1 MEPRAHHV
9 LIGLF
14 TVLTVGAAL
23 LFALWL
29 NKAGAYRPFTYYEVT
44 FNEAVTGLSQ
54 GSAVQYSGIKVG
66 DVISL
71 GLDPNDPRT
80 VRARIRIV
88 GHTPIKQDTRARLA
102 ITGVTGLAVIQLH
115 GGSPESPP
123 LEGKDGQPGII
134 IADRSPLSRLMANGE
149 DLVVNITRLLNRAN
163 RMLSRENAERVS
175 RTLENLEQAT
185 AGIAEQRDELGETLR
200 QTSAATRE
208 AAELMRTAN
217 RLLDG
222 QGSQAL
228 DNAERLMAS
237 LERSSRSIEQ
247 LLESNRS
254 ALDSGMQGLGE
265 LGPAIGE
272 LRDTLGALRSF
283 SRRLEQDPTGYLLR
297 NDSIKEFQP

>member
-14 TVLTVGAAL
+14 TVLTLGAAL

-29 NKAGAYRPFTYYEVT
+29 GKVGADKAFTDYDVI
-44 FNEAVTGLSQ
+44 FQEAVSGLSQ

-71 GLDPNDPRT
+71 GLDPDDPRT

-88 GHTPIKQDTRARLA
+88 GHTPIKEDTRARLS
-102 ITGVTGLAVIQLH
+102 ITGITGLAVIQLH
-115 GGSPESPP
+115 GGSPESPL
-123 LEGKDGQPGII
+123 LEGEDGQPGVIV
-134 IADRSPLSRLMANGE
+134 ADRSPLSRLMANGE

-163 RMLSRENAERVS
+163 RLLSRENTDSVS

-185 AGIAEQRDELGETLR
+185 AGLAEQRGELSEAL
-200 QTSAATRE
+200 QQASAAARE
-208 AAELMRTAN
+208 AAALMRSAN
-217 RLLDG
+217 RLLGDQGG
-222 QGSQAL
+222 QVLG
-228 DNAERLMAS
+228 NAERLMAS
-237 LERSSRSIEQ
+237 LERSSRNIEQ
-247 LLESNRS
+247 LLENNRP
-254 ALDSGMQGLGE
+254 ALDSGLQGLGE

-272 LRDTLGALRSF
+272 LRDTLGALRGF

>member
-14 TVLTVGAAL
+14 TVLTVSAAL
-23 LFALWL
+23 LFGLWL
-29 NKAGAYRPFTYYEVT
+29 NKTGADRAVTDYEVI

-71 GLDPNDPRT
+71 GLDPDDPRT

-88 GHTPIKQDTRARLA
+88 GNTPIKQDTRARLA
-102 ITGVTGLAVIQLH
+102 ITGITGLAVIQLYS
-115 GGSPESPP
+115 GSPESPP
-123 LEGKDGQPGII
+123 LKGKDGEPGII

-149 DLVVNITRLLNRAN
+149 DLVLNITRLLHRAN

-185 AGIAEQRDELGETLR
+185 AGIADQRDELGEALR

-208 AAELMRTAN
+208 AAALMQNAN
-217 RLLDG
+217 QLLDN
-222 QGSQAL
+222 QGSQVL
-228 DNAERLMAS
+228 ESAERLMVS
-237 LERSSRSIEQ
+237 LERSSRTIEE
-247 LLESNRS
+247 LLQSNRS
-254 ALDSGMQGLGE
+254 ALDSGMQGVGE
-265 LGPAIGE
+265 LGPAISE
-272 LRDTLGALRSF
+272 LRDTLGALRGF

>member
-23 LFALWL
+23 LFGLWL
-29 NKAGAYRPFTYYEVT
+29 NKAGADRAFTDYEVI

-71 GLDPNDPRT
+71 GLDPDDPRT

-88 GHTPIKQDTRARLA
+88 GQTPIKQDTRARLA
-102 ITGVTGLAVIQLH
+102 ITGITGLAVIQLH
-115 GGSPESPP
+115 GGSPESPA
-123 LEGKDGQPGII
+123 LESQNGEPGII

-185 AGIAEQRDELGETLR
+185 AGIAEQRDELGEVLR
-200 QTSAATRE
+200 HTSAATRE

-217 RLLDG
+217 GLLDG
-222 QGSQAL
+222 QGSQVLA
-228 DNAERLMAS
+228 NAERLMAS
-237 LERSSRSIEQ
+237 LERSSRNIEE
-247 LLESNRS
+247 LLQSNRS
-254 ALDSGMQGLGE
+254 ALDNGMQGLGE

>member
-14 TVLTVGAAL
+14 TVVTVSAAL
-23 LFALWL
+23 LFGLWL
-29 NKAGAYRPFTYYEVT
+29 NKTGADRAVTDYEVI

-71 GLDPNDPRT
+71 GLDPDDPRT

-88 GHTPIKQDTRARLA
+88 GNTPIKQDTRARLA
-102 ITGVTGLAVIQLH
+102 ITGITGLAVIQLYS
-115 GGSPESPP
+115 GSPESPP
-123 LEGKDGQPGII
+123 LKGKDGEPGII

-149 DLVVNITRLLNRAN
+149 DLVLNITRLLHRAN

-185 AGIAEQRDELGETLR
+185 AGIADQRDELGEALR

-208 AAELMRTAN
+208 AAALMQNAN
-217 RLLDG
+217 QLLDK
-222 QGSQAL
+222 QGSQVL
-228 DNAERLMAS
+228 ESAERLMVS
-237 LERSSRSIEQ
+237 LERSSRTIEQ
-247 LLESNRS
+247 LLQSNRS
-254 ALDSGMQGLGE
+254 ALDNGMQGIGE
-265 LGPAIGE
+265 LGPAISE
-272 LRDTLGALRSF
+272 LRDTLGALRGF

>member
-23 LFALWL
+23 LFGLWL
-29 NKAGAYRPFTYYEVT
+29 NRAGADSAVTDYEVI

-54 GSAVQYSGIKVG
+54 GSAVQYSGIKIG

-71 GLDPNDPRT
+71 GLDPDDPRT
-80 VRARIRIV
+80 VRARIRVV
-88 GHTPIKQDTRARLA
+88 GQTPIKEDTRARLA
-102 ITGVTGLAVIQLH
+102 ITGITGLAVIQLH

-149 DLVVNITRLLNRAN
+149 DLVSNITRLLNRAN

-175 RTLENLEQAT
+175 RTLENLEQVT
-185 AGIAEQRDELGETLR
+185 AGIAGQRDEL
-200 QTSAATRE
+200 SAALQQVGVATQE

-217 RLLDG
+217 RLLDD
-222 QGSQAL
+222 QGSQVME
-228 DNAERLMAS
+228 NAERLMAS
-237 LERSSRSIEQ
+237 LERSSRNIEQ
-247 LLESNRS
+247 LLQNNRG
-254 ALDSGMQGLGE
+254 ALDSGMQGLGN
-265 LGPAIGE
+265 LGPTISE
-272 LRDTLGALRSF
+272 LRETLGALRGF
-283 SRRLEQDPTGYLLR
+283 SRRLEQDPSGYLLR
-297 NDSIKEFQP
+297 SDSIKEFQP

>member
-1 MEPRAHHV
+1 MEPKAHHV

-23 LFALWL
+23 LFGLWL
-29 NKAGAYRPFTYYEVT
+29 NKAGADRAFTDYEVI

-66 DVISL
+66 DVVSL
-71 GLDPNDPRT
+71 GLDPDDPRT

-88 GHTPIKQDTRARLA
+88 GNTPIKQDTRARLA
-102 ITGVTGLAVIQLH
+102 ITGITGLAVIQLH

-149 DLVVNITRLLNRAN
+149 DLVSNITRLLNRAN

-185 AGIAEQRDELGETLR
+185 AGIADQREELGEALR

-208 AAELMRTAN
+208 AAALMKNAN
-217 RLLDG
+217 QLLDS
-222 QGSQAL
+222 QGSQVL
-228 DNAERLMAS
+228 ESAERLMTS
-237 LERSSRSIEQ
+237 LERSSQTIEQ
-247 LLESNRS
+247 LLQNNRG
-254 ALDSGMQGLGE
+254 ALDSGMQGLSD
-265 LGPAIGE
+265 LGPTISE
-272 LRDTLGALRSF
+272 LRETLGALRGF
-283 SRRLEQDPTGYLLR
+283 SRRLEQDPSGYLLR
-297 NDSIKEFQP
+297 SDSIKEFQP

>member
-23 LFALWL
+23 LFGLWL
-29 NKAGAYRPFTYYEVT
+29 NRAGADSAVTDYEVI

-54 GSAVQYSGIKVG
+54 GSAVQYSGIKIG

-71 GLDPNDPRT
+71 GLDPDDPRT
-80 VRARIRIV
+80 VRARIRVV
-88 GHTPIKQDTRARLA
+88 GQTPIKEDTRARLA
-102 ITGVTGLAVIQLH
+102 ITGITGLAVIQLH

-149 DLVVNITRLLNRAN
+149 DLVSNITRLLNRAN

-185 AGIAEQRDELGETLR
+185 AGIAGQRDEL
-200 QTSAATRE
+200 SAALQQVGVATKE

-217 RLLDG
+217 RLLDD
-222 QGSQAL
+222 QGSQVME
-228 DNAERLMAS
+228 NAERLMAS
-237 LERSSRSIEQ
+237 LERSSRNIEQ
-247 LLESNRS
+247 LLQNNRG
-254 ALDSGMQGLGE
+254 ALDSGMQGLGN
-265 LGPAIGE
+265 LGPTISE
-272 LRDTLGALRSF
+272 LRETLGALRGF
-283 SRRLEQDPTGYLLR
+283 SRRLEQDPSGYLLR
-297 NDSIKEFQP
+297 SDSIKEFQP

>member
-23 LFALWL
+23 LFGLWL
-29 NKAGAYRPFTYYEVT
+29 NRAGADSAVTDYEVI

-54 GSAVQYSGIKVG
+54 GSAVQYSGIKIG

-71 GLDPNDPRT
+71 GLDPDDPRT
-80 VRARIRIV
+80 VRARIRVV
-88 GHTPIKQDTRARLA
+88 GQTPIKEDTRARLA
-102 ITGVTGLAVIQLH
+102 ITGITGLAVIQLH

-149 DLVVNITRLLNRAN
+149 DLVSNISRLLNRAN

-175 RTLENLEQAT
+175 RSLENLEQVT
-185 AGIAEQRDELGETLR
+185 AGIAGQRDEL
-200 QTSAATRE
+200 SAALQQVGVATQE

-217 RLLDG
+217 RLLDD
-222 QGSQAL
+222 QGSQVL
-228 DNAERLMAS
+228 ENAERLMAS
-237 LERSSRSIEQ
+237 LERSSRNIEQ
-247 LLESNRS
+247 LLQNNRG
-254 ALDSGMQGLGE
+254 ALDSGMQGLGN
-265 LGPAIGE
+265 LGPTISE
-272 LRDTLGALRSF
+272 LRETLGALRGF
-283 SRRLEQDPTGYLLR
+283 SRRLEQDPSGYLLR
-297 NDSIKEFQP
+297 SDSIKEFQP

>member
-23 LFALWL
+23 LFGLWL
-29 NKAGAYRPFTYYEVT
+29 NSSGSDRAFTDYEVI

-66 DVISL
+66 DVVSL

-88 GHTPIKQDTRARLA
+88 GNTPIKQDTRARLA
-102 ITGVTGLAVIQLH
+102 ITGITGLAVIQLH
-115 GGSPESPP
+115 GGSPESPA
-123 LEGKDGQPGII
+123 LEGERGQPGVI

-149 DLVVNITRLLNRAN
+149 DLLVNITRLLNRAN

-175 RTLENLEQAT
+175 RTLDNLERTT
-185 AGIAEQRDELGETLR
+185 AGLADQRDDLGAAM
-200 QTSAATRE
+200 QQVGAATRE
-208 AAELMRTAN
+208 AAALMRTAN

-222 QGSQAL
+222 QGTQVME
-228 DNAERLMAS
+228 NAERLMAS
-237 LERSSRSIEQ
+237 LERSSRNIEE
-247 LLESNRS
+247 LLANNRS
-254 ALDSGMQGLGE
+254 ALDNGMQGLSE
-265 LGPAIGE
+265 LGPAIAE
-272 LRDTLGALRSF
+272 LHETLSALRGF

>member
-23 LFALWL
+23 LFGLWL
-29 NKAGAYRPFTYYEVT
+29 NRAGADSAVTDYEVI

-54 GSAVQYSGIKVG
+54 GSAVQYSGIKIG

-71 GLDPNDPRT
+71 GLDPDDPRT
-80 VRARIRIV
+80 VRARIRVV
-88 GHTPIKQDTRARLA
+88 GQTPIKEDTRARLA
-102 ITGVTGLAVIQLH
+102 ITGITGLAVIQLH

-149 DLVVNITRLLNRAN
+149 DLVSNITRLLNRAN

-175 RTLENLEQAT
+175 RTLENLEQVT
-185 AGIAEQRDELGETLR
+185 AGIAGQRDEL
-200 QTSAATRE
+200 SAALQQVGVATQE

-217 RLLDG
+217 RLLDD
-222 QGSQAL
+222 QGSQVL
-228 DNAERLMAS
+228 ENAERLMAS
-237 LERSSRSIEQ
+237 LERSSRNIEQ
-247 LLESNRS
+247 LLQNNRG
-254 ALDSGMQGLGE
+254 ALDSGMQGLGN
-265 LGPAIGE
+265 LGPTISE
-272 LRDTLGALRSF
+272 LRETLGALRGF
-283 SRRLEQDPTGYLLR
+283 SRRLEQDPSGYLLR
-297 NDSIKEFQP
+297 SDSIKEFQP

>member
-1 MEPRAHHV
+1 METRAHHV

-23 LFALWL
+23 LFGLWL
-29 NKAGAYRPFTYYEVT
+29 NKAGADRAFTDYEVI

-66 DVISL
+66 DAISL
-71 GLDPNDPRT
+71 GLDPDDPRT

-88 GHTPIKQDTRARLA
+88 GQTPIKQDTRARLA
-102 ITGVTGLAVIQLH
+102 ITGITGLAVIQLH
-115 GGSPESPP
+115 GGSPESPA
-123 LEGKDGQPGII
+123 LESQNGEPGII

-163 RMLSRENAERVS
+163 RMLSRENADRVS

-185 AGIAEQRDELGETLR
+185 AGIAEQRDELGEVLR
-200 QTSAATRE
+200 HTSAATRE

-217 RLLDG
+217 SLLDG
-222 QGSQAL
+222 QGSQVLA
-228 DNAERLMAS
+228 NAERLMAS
-237 LERSSRSIEQ
+237 LERSSRNIEE
-247 LLESNRS
+247 LLQSNRS
-254 ALDSGMQGLGE
+254 ALDNGMQGLGE
-265 LGPAIGE
+265 LGPVIGE

>member
-23 LFALWL
+23 LFGLWL
-29 NKAGAYRPFTYYEVT
+29 NKAGADRAVTDYEVI

-71 GLDPNDPRT
+71 GLDPDDPRT

-123 LEGKDGQPGII
+123 LESTDGEPGII

-175 RTLENLEQAT
+175 RTLENLELAT

-222 QGSQAL
+222 QGSQVL
-228 DNAERLMAS
+228 ENAERLMAS
-237 LERSSRSIEQ
+237 LERSSRNIEE
-247 LLESNRS
+247 LLQNNRS
-254 ALDSGMQGLGE
+254 ALDNGMQSLGE
-265 LGPAIGE
+265 LGPAVSE

>member
-29 NKAGAYRPFTYYEVT
+29 NKAGADRAFTDYEVI
-44 FNEAVTGLSQ
+44 FNEAVSGLSQ

-71 GLDPNDPRT
+71 GLDPDDPRT

-88 GHTPIKQDTRARLA
+88 GHTPIKQDTSARLS
-102 ITGVTGLAVIQLH
+102 ITGITGLAVIQLYS
-115 GGSPESPP
+115 GSPESPP

-185 AGIAEQRDELGETLR
+185 AGLAEQRGELSEALQQAG
-200 QTSAATRE
+200 AATRE

>member
-14 TVLTVGAAL
+14 TVLTIGAAL
-23 LFALWL
+23 LFGLWL
-29 NKAGAYRPFTYYEVT
+29 NKAGADRAFTDYEVI

-88 GHTPIKQDTRARLA
+88 GQTPIKQDTRARLA
-102 ITGVTGLAVIQLH
+102 ITGITGLAVIQLH
-115 GGSPESPP
+115 GGSPESPA
-123 LEGKDGQPGII
+123 LESTNGEPGII

-185 AGIAEQRDELGETLR
+185 AGIAAQRDELGEVLR

-208 AAELMRTAN
+208 AAELMSTAN

-222 QGSQAL
+222 QGSQVL
-228 DNAERLMAS
+228 ENAERLMAS
-237 LERSSRSIEQ
+237 LERSSRNIEE
-247 LLESNRS
+247 LLQNNRS
-254 ALDSGMQGLGE
+254 ALDNGMQGLGD